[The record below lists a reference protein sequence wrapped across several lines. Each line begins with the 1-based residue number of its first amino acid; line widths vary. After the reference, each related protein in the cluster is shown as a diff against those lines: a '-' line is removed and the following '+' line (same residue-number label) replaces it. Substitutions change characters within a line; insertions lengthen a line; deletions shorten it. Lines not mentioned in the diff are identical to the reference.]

1 MRRLIKMDNGKIQLH
16 NVDFDDFIKAV
27 DECKGDVYLET
38 KDGDVLNLKSKL
50 CQMLGLS
57 TILKNTEVTEATIRC
72 TNPDDETM
80 LFRFN
85 LYGEIPGE
93 DKKEGEK
100 MAENNFLN
108 YKGKPLVRS
117 GKEIFY
123 GDMAD
128 AYVIKFTVLSETK
141 EDKLPEKVT
150 VQLLKSDTQLPD
162 KDRIVKETVKES
174 FFDALDFGFVWLER
188 ALKN

>member
-1 MRRLIKMDNGKIQLH
+1 MDNGKIQLH

-38 KDGDVLNLKSKL
+38 TDGDVLNLKSKL

-72 TNPDDETM
+72 TNPEDETM

-93 DKKEGEK
+93 DKK
-100 MAENNFLN
+100 
-108 YKGKPLVRS
+108 
-117 GKEIFY
+117 
-123 GDMAD
+123 
-128 AYVIKFTVLSETK
+128 
-141 EDKLPEKVT
+141 
-150 VQLLKSDTQLPD
+150 
-162 KDRIVKETVKES
+162 
-174 FFDALDFGFVWLER
+174 
-188 ALKN
+188 